1 MQYEIRHITQFQ
13 YDRPVRE
20 SVVELRM
27 QPRRTSG
34 QGLVSFELE
43 VEPQGQ
49 IFSYA
54 DSWGNAVHHFDVPRS
69 HDRLDIIARSIV
81 ETYAQPEPLPASP
94 MDDWARLA
102 SDEVRADCWDFLA
115 LHGFAIQTP
124 ALRAFIDER
133 GLDKL
138 RRSDPMTAVM
148 ALSGAVFDAFD
159 YEAGVTEPE
168 SPIDHALV
176 EGRGVCQDFAHI
188 MIAIC
193 RLWGV
198 PARYVSGYLFTDR
211 ETHDRSTSDATHAWV
226 EAFLPSCGW
235 IGIDPTNNVLARERH
250 LAVAVGRDYSDV
262 PPSRGVFKGE
272 AESRLAVGVAV
283 RKIKGRAVQ
292 PDGLA
297 LSAPSLNAARRRP
310 ASASLLVQHHQE
322 QQQQQ

>member
-1 MQYEIRHITQFQ
+1 MQFEIRHITQFQ
-13 YDRPVRE
+13 YDEPVRE

-27 QPRRTSG
+27 QPRRTPA

-43 VEPQGQ
+43 IEPQGQ

-54 DSWGNAVHHFDVPRS
+54 DNWGNAVHHFDLPPA
-69 HDRLDIIARSIV
+69 HDRLDIFARSIV
-81 ETYAQPEPLPASP
+81 ETYVRPPAPDASP

-102 SDEVRADCWDFLA
+102 SDTVRAECWDFLA
-115 LHGFAIQTP
+115 LHGFAVETP
-124 ALRAFIDER
+124 TLRSFMAAR
-133 GLDKL
+133 GLDEL
-138 RRSDPMTAVM
+138 RRRDPLSAVL
-148 ALSGAVFDAFD
+148 ALSAAVFEAFE

-188 MIAIC
+188 VIAIC
-193 RLWGV
+193 RIWGV

-226 EAFLPSCGW
+226 EAYIPLCGW
-235 IGIDPTNNVLARERH
+235 VGIDPTNNVLARERH

-272 AESRLAVGVAV
+272 AESRLSVGVSV
-283 RKIKGRAVQ
+283 RKIMDRALQ
-292 PDGLA
+292 PDGLS
-297 LSAPSLNAARRRP
+297 LSAPALIAARRRP
-310 ASASLLVQHHQE
+310 ASTSLMIQHHQE
-322 QQQQQ
+322 QQQQ

>member
-13 YDRPVRE
+13 YDEPVRE
-20 SVVELRM
+20 SVIELRM

-54 DSWGNAVHHFDVPRS
+54 DSWGNAVHHFDVPRT
-69 HDRLDIIARSIV
+69 HDRLDIISRSIV
-81 ETYAQPEPLPASP
+81 ETYAQPKPPTASP
-94 MDDWARLA
+94 MEDWTRLA
-102 SDEVRADCWDFLA
+102 GDAVRADCWDFLA
-115 LHGFAIQTP
+115 LHGFVIETP
-124 ALRAFIDER
+124 ALRAFTDGRRLDE
-133 GLDKL
+133 LK
-138 RRSDPMTAVM
+138 RRDPLTAVL
-148 ALSGAVFDAFD
+148 ALSGAVFDAFE

-168 SPIDHALV
+168 SPIDHALL

-188 MIAIC
+188 MIAVC

-235 IGIDPTNNVLARERH
+235 IGIDPTNNVLAR
-250 LAVAVGRDYSDV
+250 
-262 PPSRGVFKGE
+262 
-272 AESRLAVGVAV
+272 
-283 RKIKGRAVQ
+283 
-292 PDGLA
+292 
-297 LSAPSLNAARRRP
+297 
-310 ASASLLVQHHQE
+310 
-322 QQQQQ
+322 